1 MSIALPPPPPRHLG
15 THPRRS
21 TGTTWRCAPA
31 LAALALGAGTP
42 AWAQQAPV
50 AGSPASSASPAAGTT
65 DQVLEATRRS
75 VRSSAEWLARGVD
88 SWFGDRPFKDGGQ
101 VSDGRLSLGY
111 LHRQDDGSS
120 VTLRF
125 NARFRLPNLEQRAY
139 VFVGRDN
146 PREVITDK
154 PGAFSR
160 QQRLLTE
167 TRNDQRFLAGL
178 GLSLHD
184 RVDLRVGFRGGLK
197 PYAQARYRQPFVLGP
212 RDIVDF
218 RQTLF
223 WTVDDHFGSTTA
235 LSWEHALSSNLALRW
250 LNAATIT
257 QEKPKFDWSTSIG
270 AYRAFPQQRLL
281 SLELLLNGLQGSGVN
296 VADYGVQA
304 KWEQPVHKDWLIG
317 ELIVGH
323 FWPRQDAAS
332 ERTKAWALGAG
343 LKLKF

>member
-1 MSIALPPPPPRHLG
+1 MHHANPRPCRSTRPLPGSRGARAWLITLGLG
-15 THPRRS
+15 TS
-21 TGTTWRCAPA
+21 IGAAAQGSAPA
-31 LAALALGAGTP
+31 TDLA
-42 AWAQQAPV
+42 
-50 AGSPASSASPAAGTT
+50 
-65 DQVLEATRRS
+65 LEATRQS
-75 VRSSAEWLARGVD
+75 VRSTAEWLARGVD

-120 VTLRF
+120 LTLRF
-125 NARFRLPNLEQRAY
+125 NARFRLPNLEQSAY
-139 VFVGRDN
+139 LFVGRDN
-146 PREVITDK
+146 PREVITDR

-160 QQRLLTE
+160 QQRLLTD
-167 TRNDQRFLAGL
+167 NNADQRFLAGL
-178 GLSLHD
+178 GLALHD
-184 RVDLRVGFRGGLK
+184 SVDLRVGIRGGLK
-197 PYAQARYRQPFVLGP
+197 PYAQARYRKPWELGP

-223 WTVDDHFGSTTA
+223 WTLDDRFGATTA
-235 LSWEHALSSNLALRW
+235 LSWEHAVASNLALRW

-270 AYRAFPQQRLL
+270 AYRAFPNQRLL
-281 SLELLLNGLQGSGVN
+281 SLELLLNGVQGSGVN

-304 KWEQPVHKDWLIG
+304 KWEQPVHQDWLLG

-323 FWPRQDAAS
+323 FWPRKDAAS
-332 ERTKAWALGAG
+332 DRSTTWALGAG